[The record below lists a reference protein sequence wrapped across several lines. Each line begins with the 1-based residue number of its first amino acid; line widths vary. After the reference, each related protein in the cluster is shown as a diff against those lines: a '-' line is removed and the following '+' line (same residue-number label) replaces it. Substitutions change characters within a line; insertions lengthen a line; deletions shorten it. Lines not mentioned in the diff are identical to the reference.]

1 MAARM
6 SPRLPRRDH
15 RTGWSAA
22 VAIAVVTLVAT
33 ACSTGGGSPVTY
45 PPVSARPDLDVSPA
59 VIQTRGLVAAALD
72 DVGLTLRDVET
83 PYRPAEA
90 PMLASA
96 PRAVYQVLLQESPDK
111 GFIVIYEFRDIAVA
125 AQAATEH
132 AAYLAS
138 GPGRIQWPLGAH
150 HVIRGVGTTVI
161 VYSWLPGAA
170 DDPKTPDIESALE
183 TVGAPFQVPG

>member
-1 MAARM
+1 MAA
-6 SPRLPRRDH
+6 
-15 RTGWSAA
+15 A
-22 VAIAVVTLVAT
+22 AIAVIAA
-33 ACSTGGGSPVTY
+33 ACSSGGGSPVTY
-45 PPVSARPDLDVSPA
+45 PPVSAKPDLDVSPA
-59 VIQTRGLVAAALD
+59 VTQTRGVVAAALGEF
-72 DVGLTLRDVET
+72 GLTLRDVET
-83 PYRPAEA
+83 PYRPAES
-90 PMLASA
+90 PILAAA

-111 GFIVIYEFRDIAVA
+111 GFIVIYEFRDIAQA

-170 DDPKTPDIESALE
+170 DDPGTPDIESALQ